1 MLEYCL
7 DIMAGPQGRLEMVK
21 QTVRKISVVQ
31 LAM

>member
-1 MLEYCL
+1 MLQYGL
-7 DIMAGPQGRLEMVK
+7 DIMAGLQGRLQMVK